1 MIAGEERYPRARS
14 VAVVGEFN
22 DWRESAQPLVYDA
35 ALDEWRIELW
45 LKPGRYEYK
54 FLVDGRDWWNDQNA
68 PKVPKR
74 VGQRELL
81 RRCQI
86 AEAPAFAAAWR

>member
-1 MIAGEERYPRARS
+1 MIAGEEKLVVLTFRYPRARS

-68 PKVPKR
+68 PKVPNVWGSENSYVDVR
-74 VGQRELL
+74 
-81 RRCQI
+81 
-86 AEAPAFAAAWR
+86 